1 VQCLY
6 KKNLPCK
13 GEKFEAIARTV
24 GFEFSKPLPLRVL
37 PLLARRS
44 HSEVGTGEISAFSV
58 FPFFK
63 GKCRSRSGGS
73 RKGV

>member
-1 VQCLY
+1 VQCLLL
-6 KKNLPCK
+6 KTINPPCK
-13 GEKFEAIARTV
+13 GGKFGWQSQTG
-24 GFEFSKPLPLRVL
+24 GFGIFKAQFISKPLPLRVL
-37 PLLARRS
+37 PL
-44 HSEVGTGEISAFSV
+44 TGEISAFSV